1 MGFDTLIVNGRVAT
15 ATDTYASDIAIRPVL
30 NQVFVTAIFGAFA
43 RRKQIGIMT
52 ADGGA

>member
-1 MGFDTLIVNGRVAT
+1 MIDASVNVIERPV
-15 ATDTYASDIAIRPVL
+15 DASDIAIRPVL
-30 NQVFVTAIFGAFA
+30 NQDFVTAIFGAFA